1 MIRERIFHCS
11 LAALL
16 AVAIAAALAAPAD
29 AQETEQT
36 GPGLRVATFDMD
48 VTPPV
53 GVQMAYGVV
62 EKKWDLG
69 LRGRGIVLL
78 GAGDP
83 IVLCAMDW
91 IGIGNGA
98 YDAFRQALAEA
109 ANTTPD
115 RVAVHCVHQ
124 HDAPRA
130 DFTAEEILEEAGIDP
145 SNFGGDF
152 QRDVL
157 ERLAQRVAASLESA
171 QPLTHIGTGKAD
183 VEKVASNRRILGEDG
198 RVRAT
203 RFTACRDPE
212 LRAEPEGTIDPELSM
227 VSFWNG
233 GNPVA
238 VLTYYATHPQSYY
251 RTGAP
256 NPDFPGVA
264 RFLHELEVPQAL
276 HVHFTG
282 AAGNIGAGKY
292 NDGSKENRGI
302 LARRMLDAMRR
313 AWAGTERHAI
323 QPGDVDWRVTR
334 VALPLAPHLKI
345 EELEAVLEE
354 GPEEGS
360 LVRIAR
366 HLAWARRCHA
376 GHGIDVSCLEIGP
389 AQLVH
394 MPGELFVEYQLAAK
408 LMRPDKFVAMAA
420 YGDYAPGYICTTVAY
435 DQGGYEPGASR
446 VAPEVEPVLMAA
458 LQEVLEP

>member
-1 MIRERIFHCS
+1 MASF
-11 LAALL
+11 L
-16 AVAIAAALAAPAD
+16 AVGVAAALAAFAG
-29 AQETEQT
+29 AQETEEKE
-36 GPGLRVATFDMD
+36 PGLRVATFDMD

-53 GVQMAYGVV
+53 GAPMAYDPV
-62 EKKWDLG
+62 ETKWDLG
-69 LRGRGIVLL
+69 LRGRGIVLM

-91 IGIGNGA
+91 IGIANGA
-98 YDAFRQALAEA
+98 YDAFQQALAEA
-109 ANTTPD
+109 ANTTPE
-115 RVAVHCVHQ
+115 RVAVHSVHQ
-124 HDAPRA
+124 HDAPRS
-130 DFTAEEILEEAGIDP
+130 DFTTERVLEEAGLEPNI
-145 SNFGGDF
+145 FGGDF
-152 QRDVL
+152 QRDVI

-171 QPLTHIGTGKAD
+171 QPVTHIGIGKAN
-183 VEKVASNRRILGEDG
+183 VEQVASNRRILGEDG
-198 RVRAT
+198 KVRAV
-203 RFTACRDPE
+203 RFTACRDPK

-233 GNPVA
+233 DNPVA

-264 RFLHELEVPQAL
+264 RFLRELEVPQAL

-313 AWAGTERHAI
+313 AWDNTERQPI
-323 QPGDVDWRVTR
+323 QPGDVHWRITKT
-334 VALPLAPHLKI
+334 ALPLAPHLKV
-345 EELEAVLEE
+345 EELEAMLENK
-354 GPEEGS
+354 PEEAN
-360 LVRIAR
+360 LMRVAR
-366 HLAWARRCHA
+366 NLAWARRCEA

-408 LMRPDKFVAMAA
+408 QMRPDKLVAMAA

-435 DQGGYEPGASR
+435 DQGGYEASENASR

-458 LQEVLEP
+458 IQEVLKP